1 LKILNQPH
9 GTQLGDKLNELL
21 EQNEKN
27 KFETFFIVVAY
38 VKRTGVAHL
47 KKSLEKFR
55 VTGGKVKA
63 VVGIDQ
69 RNTSVQG
76 LQLLQSLCDDIWVYH
91 NECFG
96 NTFHPKIYA
105 FEKAGDKATVF
116 VGSSNLTEGGL
127 YTNYEINSSSEY
139 DLKDPEQAKAYSD
152 FRGMFDDY
160 SNPSNLSK
168 QLTPELIE
176 TLNNSGYLSDE
187 RKIQKLLKA
196 KSTVSHKQNP
206 VFGTER
212 VQVPYISKIPE
223 LPEAE
228 EVVVEIETEAE
239 KPPEQVADHQILVR
253 YIPRAGG
260 RVSQVHFTRRI
271 IERFFH
277 LPLVGGGQATLRLRQ
292 FQPNEE
298 PEEIEERTLV
308 YSEIN
313 ANPKIEL
320 RGAKVLV
327 DSYPT
332 GGKVPIAV
340 FEEVD
345 PDFYDYMILL
355 PNVDGYDE
363 LSRKLDSQ
371 PQEGRALRFWI
382 TDLVSLL
389 KVWKSYPL
397 RN

>member
-1 LKILNQPH
+1 MEILNQPH
-9 GTQLGDKLNELL
+9 GSQLGDKLNEIL
-21 EQNEKN
+21 EQNEQDG
-27 KFETFFIVVAY
+27 FETFFIIAAY
-38 VKRTGVAHL
+38 VKRTGVAHI
-47 KKSLEKFR
+47 KKALEKFR
-55 VTGGKVKA
+55 ATGGKVKA
-63 VVGIDQ
+63 IVGIDQ

-76 LQLLQSLCDDIWVYH
+76 LQLLQSLCDEIWVYH

-96 NTFHPKIYA
+96 YTFHPKIYA
-105 FEKAGDKATVF
+105 FEKAGEKAIVF

-139 DLKDPEQAKAYSD
+139 DLKDPEQAKAYSE
-152 FRGMFDDY
+152 FRRMFDDY
-160 SNPSNLSK
+160 STPSNLSK
-168 QLTPELIE
+168 QLTSELIE
-176 TLNNSGYLSDE
+176 TLNNTGYLSDE
-187 RKIQKLLKA
+187 RKTQKLLKVRSA
-196 KSTVSHKQNP
+196 ISYMHSP

-212 VQVPYISKIPE
+212 VKVPYVSKTPE
-223 LPEAE
+223 SPEAE
-228 EVVVEIETEAE
+228 EVIVEIETEAE

-292 FQPNEE
+292 VQLNEE
-298 PEEIEERTLV
+298 PGEIEERTLV

-327 DSYPT
+327 YTYPT
-332 GGKVPIAV
+332 SGKVPIAV
-340 FEEVD
+340 FEEVS

-355 PNVDGYDE
+355 PNDDGYDE
-363 LSRKLDSQ
+363 LSKKLDSQ

-382 TDLVSLL
+382 TDLVSLF
-389 KVWKSYPL
+389 KVWKGYPL
-397 RN
+397 H

>member
-1 LKILNQPH
+1 LEILNQPH
-9 GTQLGDKLNELL
+9 GSQLGDKLNELL

-91 NECFG
+91 NECLG

-127 YTNYEINSSSEY
+127 YANYEINSSSEY

-152 FRGMFDDY
+152 FRRMFDDY
-160 SNPSNLSK
+160 SKPSNLSK

-196 KSTVSHKQNP
+196 RSAVSHRQNP

-212 VQVPYISKIPE
+212 VQVPYVSKIPE
-223 LPEAE
+223 SPEAE

-271 IERFFH
+271 IEKFFH

-292 FQPNEE
+292 VQPNEE

-320 RGAKVLV
+320 RGAKALV
-327 DSYPT
+327 YRYPT
-332 GGKVPIAV
+332 SGKVPIV
-340 FEEVD
+340 ILEEVS

-355 PNVDGYDE
+355 PNDDGYDE
-363 LSRKLDSQ
+363 LSKKLDSQ

-389 KVWKSYPL
+389 KVWKGYPL
-397 RN
+397 R

>member
-1 LKILNQPH
+1 MNQPH